1 MDVRFFVNGKLVSDE
16 AAFSPDGP
24 TTPAKSS
31 RQVDDNTPPKGLSG
45 GAKTLEDLKS
55 THRFLALSLSNCPQ
69 CEELA
74 AALASRGVPTSEV
87 FVKWDKSS
95 PDYSSL
101 KAALSVY
108 AGEAFTFPQVFVD
121 GVYQGGCHEV
131 HEKLEAGTYDE
142 VLQDLFEVKPVT
154 VQRWINSRPMIVFS
168 LPQCPQCDELKGL
181 LVARG
186 VPVEKIFMKLD
197 KAWPQYQSLKAQ
209 IIQLTGLQ
217 NFSFPQT
224 FLHSEH
230 QGSFQEVAGKL
241 ASGHFDN
248 FFSDT
253 FGIASPVPETHTSQ
267 SIPAASISFDD
278 DF

>member
-1 MDVRFFVNGKLVSDE
+1 MDVRYFVNGKLVADE
-16 AAFSPDGP
+16 AAFSADGP

-31 RQVDDNTPPKGLSG
+31 RQVDDNTPPKEATG
-45 GAKTLEDLKS
+45 GAKTLEDLK
-55 THRFLALSLSNCPQ
+55 TAHRFLALSLSNCPQ

-74 AALASRGVPTSEV
+74 AALASRGVPTADV
-87 FVKWDKSS
+87 FVKWDKAS
-95 PDYSSL
+95 PEYPSL
-101 KAALSVY
+101 KAALSVF

-121 GVYQGGCHEV
+121 GVYQGGFHKV

-142 VLQDLFEVKPVT
+142 VLQDLFEIKPAT
-154 VQRWINSRPMIVFS
+154 VQRWINGRPMIVFS

-181 LVARG
+181 LEVRG

-217 NFSFPQT
+217 SFSFPQT

-230 QGSFQEVAGKL
+230 QGSFQEVADKL

-248 FFSDT
+248 FFLET
-253 FGIASPVPETHTSQ
+253 FGIAPPVQEKETSQ